1 MFKIIQGDSFE
12 LSVTI
17 NDGNELIDK
26 LVFTSAKLN
35 VFDYVM
41 KQNDNVYTFE
51 MTSEETKKLNISN
64 ATYSVEAHFK
74 DDEVQTII
82 LNEPILIKLKD
93 LIVNYITK
101 DDFLKFSGKDLDLE
115 FKNGNY
121 DIKEPVP
128 MFIKRVETVAI
139 ELLKDRY
146 DNDNIEEKINR
157 NLDKFKEGMCWQ
169 INHILDNSE
178 LYLSEFD
185 KSKYLNDI
193 AITIWRNIGLCNL
206 RRYGRTKAY
215 GKRYEM

>member
-1 MFKIIQGDSFE
+1 MSF
-12 LSVTI
+12 
-17 NDGNELIDK
+17 
-26 LVFTSAKLN
+26 
-35 VFDYVM
+35 
-41 KQNDNVYTFE
+41 
-51 MTSEETKKLNISN
+51 
-64 ATYSVEAHFK
+64 
-74 DDEVQTII
+74 
-82 LNEPILIKLKD
+82 
-93 LIVNYITK
+93 ITK

-121 DIKEPVP
+121 DIADAVP
-128 MFIKRVETVAI
+128 IFIERVEIVAI

-146 DNDNIEEKINR
+146 DNYNIEEKINR
-157 NLDKFKEGMCWQ
+157 NLAKFKEGMLWQ